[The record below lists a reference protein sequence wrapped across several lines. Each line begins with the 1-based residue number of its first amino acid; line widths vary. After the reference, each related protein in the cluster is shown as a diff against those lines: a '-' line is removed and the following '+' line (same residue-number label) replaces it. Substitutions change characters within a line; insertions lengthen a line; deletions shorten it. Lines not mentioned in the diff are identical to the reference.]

1 MNCSRQ
7 AAARTASA
15 TNKQSPGRIRVG
27 IGGWNYEPWRK
38 TFYPPGTAQTRELEY
53 ASQRVTSIEINGTF
67 YRLQKPEVFEKWH
80 DATPKEFMFSVKAP
94 RFIVQRKDLSS
105 AGTAVERFIASGIG
119 ELRSKLGPIL
129 WQLSPTKKF
138 DPQELDQFLALLPA
152 EVNQLPLRHA
162 LEVRHASFFNREF
175 LDIVRRHRVAVV
187 YEDDAAYPG
196 TADLTSS
203 FVYARLRRSAASVAT
218 GYSLTAL
225 KQWSR
230 RAETWARGSE
240 PAGLPRIAPKPK
252 MAGTPREVFIYFING
267 AKERAPAAAQKLISI
282 LG

>member
-1 MNCSRQ
+1 MP
-7 AAARTASA
+7 ARKT
-15 TNKQSPGRIRVG
+15 QGRIRVG

-38 TFYPPGTAQTRELEY
+38 IFYPPGTAQTRELEY

-67 YRLQKPEVFEKWH
+67 YRLRRPEVFGKWH

-105 AGTAVERFIASGIG
+105 AGTAVERFLASGID

-138 DPQELDQFLALLPA
+138 DAQELDRFLDLLPA
-152 EVNQLPLRHA
+152 RAKKLPLRHA
-162 LEVRHASFFNREF
+162 LEVRHASFLNREF

-187 YEDDAAYPG
+187 YADDAAYPG
-196 TADLTSS
+196 CGDLTSS

-218 GYSLTAL
+218 GYSLAAL

-230 RAETWARGSE
+230 RAETWARGGD
-240 PAGLPRIAPKPK
+240 PAGLPRIAPKPTT
-252 MAGTPREVFIYFING
+252 AETPREVFIYFING
-267 AKERAPAAAQKLISI
+267 AKERAPAAAQRLISI
-282 LG
+282 LKC